1 VSFENF
7 TFGFAQMI
15 VLWVITV
22 CRGVS
27 FLWGLGGTAIRN

>member
-7 TFGFAQMI
+7 TFGFAQII
-15 VLWVITV
+15 VLWVIRV

-27 FLWGLGGTAIRN
+27 VLWGLGGTAIGN